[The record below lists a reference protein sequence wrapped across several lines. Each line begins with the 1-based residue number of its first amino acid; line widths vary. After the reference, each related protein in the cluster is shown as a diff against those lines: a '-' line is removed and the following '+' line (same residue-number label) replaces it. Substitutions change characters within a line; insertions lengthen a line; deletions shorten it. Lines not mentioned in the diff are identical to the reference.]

1 MLQIRSGQVTYA
13 VRDTVMDGKEIKQ
26 GNFMGLTDKTIV
38 SVSETVEGAARELIE
53 SMMDEDSELISLYFG
68 ADTTQED
75 ADKLAD
81 EIIAAHED
89 VEVEVQYGGQPI
101 YSYFISVE

>member
-1 MLQIRSGQVTYA
+1 M
-13 VRDTVMDGKEIKQ
+13 
-26 GNFMGLTDKTIV
+26 

-81 EIIAAHED
+81 EIIAHED